1 MTLFTNNGWSC
12 GEETGI
18 MGIINVTPDSFSDGG
33 KYANVEAA
41 VMRAKQMVADGAD
54 IIDIGGESSRPG
66 AEPISANEECRRV
79 VPVVQALAEQFQI
92 PISVDTYKAKVA
104 REALSAGACVINDIT
119 ALHGDPNMCQIIADA
134 QAGVILMHMQGV
146 PATMQ
151 KAPTYQNVV
160 AEVHAWLTEVA
171 SQAVDRGIDSSRIM
185 IDPGIGFGKTLDHN
199 LEILRHLMQFRG
211 IGYPLLVG
219 VSRKKFIG
227 QILDLPVHQRE
238 EGTAA
243 TVAWSIINGANVV
256 RVHDVAKMKQVAQV
270 IDAICQTKPDSE

>member
-12 GEETGI
+12 KEETGI

-92 PISVDTYKAKVA
+92 PISVDTYKAEVA
-104 REALSAGACVINDIT
+104 YEALSAGACVINDIT
-119 ALHGDPNMCQIIADA
+119 ALHGDPNMCQILADA

-160 AEVHAWLTEVA
+160 VEVHAWLTEVA

-211 IGYPLLVG
+211 IGHPLLVG

>member
-41 VMRAKQMVADGAD
+41 VMQAKQMVADGAD

-66 AEPISANEECRRV
+66 AEPITANEECRRV
-79 VPVVQALAEQFQI
+79 IPVVQALAEQFQI

-185 IDPGIGFGKTLDHN
+185 IDPGIGFGKTFDHN

-211 IGYPLLVG
+211 IGYPMLVG

-227 QILDLPVHQRE
+227 RILDLPVHQRE

-270 IDAICQTKPDSE
+270 IDTICRTKPDRE

>member
-1 MTLFTNNGWSC
+1 MALFTNNGWSC

-33 KYANVEAA
+33 KYANVEAT

-66 AEPISANEECRRV
+66 AEPITANEECRRV
-79 VPVVQALAEQFQI
+79 IPVVQALAEQSQI

-104 REALSAGACVINDIT
+104 HEALSAGACVINDIT
-119 ALHGDPNMCQIIADA
+119 ALHGDPNMCQIVADA

-160 AEVHAWLTEVA
+160 TEVHAWLTEVA

-185 IDPGIGFGKTLDHN
+185 IDPGIGFGKTFGHN

-211 IGYPLLVG
+211 IGYPMLVG

-227 QILDLPVHQRE
+227 RILDLPVHQRE

-270 IDAICQTKPDSE
+270 IDTICRTKPDRE

>member
-12 GEETGI
+12 REETGI

-92 PISVDTYKAKVA
+92 PISVDTYKAEVA
-104 REALSAGACVINDIT
+104 YEALSAGACVINDIT
-119 ALHGDPNMCQIIADA
+119 ALHGDPNMCQILADA

-160 AEVHAWLTEVA
+160 VEVHAWLTEVA

-270 IDAICQTKPDSE
+270 IDAICQTKPYSE

>member
-12 GEETGI
+12 KEETGI

-92 PISVDTYKAKVA
+92 PISVDTYKAEVA
-104 REALSAGACVINDIT
+104 YEALSAGACVINDIT
-119 ALHGDPNMCQIIADA
+119 ALHGDPNMCQILADA

-160 AEVHAWLTEVA
+160 VEVHAWLTEVA

-185 IDPGIGFGKTLDHN
+185 IDPGIGFGKTFDHN
-199 LEILRHLMQFRG
+199 LEILRNLIQFRG

-256 RVHDVAKMKQVAQV
+256 RVHDVAKMKQVVQV
-270 IDAICQTKPDSE
+270 IDAICRTKPDSE

>member
-12 GEETGI
+12 REETGI

-92 PISVDTYKAKVA
+92 PISVDTYKAEVA
-104 REALSAGACVINDIT
+104 YEALSAGACVINDIT
-119 ALHGDPNMCQIIADA
+119 ALHGDPNMCQILADA

-160 AEVHAWLTEVA
+160 LEVHAWLTEVA

-185 IDPGIGFGKTLDHN
+185 IDPGIGFGKTFDHN
-199 LEILRHLMQFRG
+199 LEILHNLIQFRG

>member
-12 GEETGI
+12 REETGI

-79 VPVVQALAEQFQI
+79 VPIVQALAEQFQI
-92 PISVDTYKAKVA
+92 PISVDTYKAEVA
-104 REALSAGACVINDIT
+104 YEALSAGACVINDIT
-119 ALHGDPNMCQIIADA
+119 ALHGDPNMCQIVADA

-160 AEVHAWLTEVA
+160 LEVHAWLTEVA

-185 IDPGIGFGKTLDHN
+185 IDPGIGFGKTFDHN
-199 LEILRHLMQFRG
+199 LEILRNLIQFRG

-270 IDAICQTKPDSE
+270 IDAIYRTKPDSE

>member
-66 AEPISANEECRRV
+66 AEPITANEECRRV
-79 VPVVQALAEQFQI
+79 IPVVQALAEQSQI

-160 AEVHAWLTEVA
+160 TEVHAWLTEVA

-185 IDPGIGFGKTLDHN
+185 IDPGIGFGKTFDHN

-211 IGYPLLVG
+211 IGYPMLVG

-227 QILDLPVHQRE
+227 RILDLPVHQRE

-256 RVHDVAKMKQVAQV
+256 RVHDVARMKQVAQV
-270 IDAICQTKPDSE
+270 INTICRTKPDRE

>member
-66 AEPISANEECRRV
+66 AEPITANEECRRV
-79 VPVVQALAEQFQI
+79 IPVVQALAEQFQI
-92 PISVDTYKAKVA
+92 PISVDTYKSKVA

-134 QAGVILMHMQGV
+134 HAGVILMHMQGV

-185 IDPGIGFGKTLDHN
+185 IDPGIGFGKTFDHN

-211 IGYPLLVG
+211 LGYPMLVG

-227 QILDLPVHQRE
+227 RILDLPVHQRE

-270 IDAICQTKPDSE
+270 IDTICRTKPDRE

>member
-66 AEPISANEECRRV
+66 AEPITANEECRRV
-79 VPVVQALAEQFQI
+79 IPVVQALAEQFQI

-185 IDPGIGFGKTLDHN
+185 IDPGIGFGKTFDHN

-211 IGYPLLVG
+211 IGYPMLVG

-227 QILDLPVHQRE
+227 RILDLPVHQRE

-270 IDAICQTKPDSE
+270 IDTICRTKPDRE

>member
-1 MTLFTNNGWSC
+1 MALFTNNGWSC

-33 KYANVEAA
+33 KYANVEAT

-66 AEPISANEECRRV
+66 AEPITANEECRRV
-79 VPVVQALAEQFQI
+79 IPVVQALAEQSQI

-104 REALSAGACVINDIT
+104 HEALSAGACVINDIT
-119 ALHGDPNMCQIIADA
+119 ALHGDPNMCQIVADA

-160 AEVHAWLTEVA
+160 TEVHAWLTEVA

-185 IDPGIGFGKTLDHN
+185 IDPGIGFGKTFGHN

-211 IGYPLLVG
+211 IGYPMLVG

-227 QILDLPVHQRE
+227 RILDLPVHQRE

-256 RVHDVAKMKQVAQV
+256 RVHDVARMKQVAQV
-270 IDAICQTKPDSE
+270 INTICRTKPDRE

>member
-1 MTLFTNNGWSC
+1 MALFTNNGWSC

-33 KYANVEAA
+33 KYANVEAT

-66 AEPISANEECRRV
+66 AEPITANEECRRV
-79 VPVVQALAEQFQI
+79 IPVVQALAEQSQI

-104 REALSAGACVINDIT
+104 HEALSAGACVINDIT
-119 ALHGDPNMCQIIADA
+119 ALHGDPNMCQIVADA

-160 AEVHAWLTEVA
+160 TEVHAWLTEVA

-185 IDPGIGFGKTLDHN
+185 IDPGIGFGKTFGHN

-211 IGYPLLVG
+211 IGYPMLVG

-227 QILDLPVHQRE
+227 RILDLPVHQRE

-270 IDAICQTKPDSE
+270 IDTICRTKLDRE

>member
-1 MTLFTNNGWSC
+1 MALFTNNGWSC

-66 AEPISANEECRRV
+66 AEPITANEECRRV
-79 VPVVQALAEQFQI
+79 IPVVQALAEQFQI

-119 ALHGDPNMCQIIADA
+119 ALHGDPNMCQIVADA

-185 IDPGIGFGKTLDHN
+185 IDPGIGFGKTFDHN

-211 IGYPLLVG
+211 IGYPMLVG

-227 QILDLPVHQRE
+227 RILDLPVHQRE

-270 IDAICQTKPDSE
+270 IDTICRTKPDRE

>member
-1 MTLFTNNGWSC
+1 MALFTNNGWSC

-33 KYANVEAA
+33 KYANVEAT

-54 IIDIGGESSRPG
+54 IIDIGGESFRPG
-66 AEPISANEECRRV
+66 AEPITANEECRRV
-79 VPVVQALAEQFQI
+79 IPVVQALAEQSQI

-104 REALSAGACVINDIT
+104 HEALSAGACVINDIT
-119 ALHGDPNMCQIIADA
+119 ALHGDPNMCQIVADA

-160 AEVHAWLTEVA
+160 TEVHAWLTEVA

-185 IDPGIGFGKTLDHN
+185 IDPGIGFGKTFGHN

-211 IGYPLLVG
+211 IGYPMLVG

-227 QILDLPVHQRE
+227 RILDLPVHQRE

-243 TVAWSIINGANVV
+243 TVALSIINGANVV

-270 IDAICQTKPDSE
+270 IDTICRTKPDRE

>member
-12 GEETGI
+12 REETGI

-92 PISVDTYKAKVA
+92 PISVDTYKAEVA
-104 REALSAGACVINDIT
+104 YEALSAGACVINDIT
-119 ALHGDPNMCQIIADA
+119 ALHGDPNMCQILADA

-160 AEVHAWLTEVA
+160 VEVHAWLTEVA

-185 IDPGIGFGKTLDHN
+185 IDPGIGFGKTFDHN
-199 LEILRHLMQFRG
+199 LEILHNLIQFRG

-256 RVHDVAKMKQVAQV
+256 RVHDVAKMKQVVQV
-270 IDAICQTKPDSE
+270 IDAICRTKPDSE

>member
-66 AEPISANEECRRV
+66 AEPITANEECRRV
-79 VPVVQALAEQFQI
+79 IPVVQALAEQFQI

-185 IDPGIGFGKTLDHN
+185 IDPGIGFGKTFDHN

-211 IGYPLLVG
+211 IGYPMLVG

-227 QILDLPVHQRE
+227 RILDLPVHQRE

-270 IDAICQTKPDSE
+270 IDTICRTKPDSE

>member
-1 MTLFTNNGWSC
+1 MALFTNNGWSC

-66 AEPISANEECRRV
+66 AEPITANEECRRV
-79 VPVVQALAEQFQI
+79 IPVVQALAEQFQI

-104 REALSAGACVINDIT
+104 HEALSAGACVINDIT

-185 IDPGIGFGKTLDHN
+185 IDPGIGFGKTFDHN

-211 IGYPLLVG
+211 IGYPMLVG

-227 QILDLPVHQRE
+227 RILDLPVHQRE

-270 IDAICQTKPDSE
+270 IDTICRTKPDRE

>member
-66 AEPISANEECRRV
+66 AEPITANEECRRV
-79 VPVVQALAEQFQI
+79 IPVIQALAEQFQI

-171 SQAVDRGIDSSRIM
+171 SQAVARGINSSRIM
-185 IDPGIGFGKTLDHN
+185 IDPGIGFGKTFDHN

-211 IGYPLLVG
+211 IGYPMLVG

-227 QILDLPVHQRE
+227 RILDLPVHQRE

-270 IDAICQTKPDSE
+270 IDTICRTKPDRE

>member
-1 MTLFTNNGWSC
+1 MALFTNNGWSC

-33 KYANVEAA
+33 KYANVEAT

-66 AEPISANEECRRV
+66 AEPITANEECRRV
-79 VPVVQALAEQFQI
+79 IPVVQALAEQSQI

-104 REALSAGACVINDIT
+104 HEALSAGACVINDIT
-119 ALHGDPNMCQIIADA
+119 ALHGDPNMCQIVADA

-151 KAPTYQNVV
+151 KAPIYQNVV
-160 AEVHAWLTEVA
+160 TEVHAWLTEVA

-185 IDPGIGFGKTLDHN
+185 IDPGIGFGKTFDHN
-199 LEILRHLMQFRG
+199 LAILRHLMQFRG
-211 IGYPLLVG
+211 IGYPMLVG

-227 QILDLPVHQRE
+227 RILDLPVHQRE

-256 RVHDVAKMKQVAQV
+256 RVHDVARMKQVAQV
-270 IDAICQTKPDSE
+270 INTICRTKPDRE

>member
-1 MTLFTNNGWSC
+1 MALFTNNGWSC

-66 AEPISANEECRRV
+66 AEPITANEECRRII
-79 VPVVQALAEQFQI
+79 PVVQALAEQSQI

-119 ALHGDPNMCQIIADA
+119 ALHGDPNMCQILADA

-160 AEVHAWLTEVA
+160 TEVHAWLTEVA

-185 IDPGIGFGKTLDHN
+185 IDPGIGFGKTFDHN

-211 IGYPLLVG
+211 IGYPMLVG

-227 QILDLPVHQRE
+227 RILDLPVHQRE

-270 IDAICQTKPDSE
+270 IDTICRTKPDRE

>member
-12 GEETGI
+12 REETGI

-92 PISVDTYKAKVA
+92 PISVDTYKAEVA
-104 REALSAGACVINDIT
+104 YEALSAGACVINDIT
-119 ALHGDPNMCQIIADA
+119 ALHGDPNMCQILADA

-160 AEVHAWLTEVA
+160 LEVHAWLTEVA

-185 IDPGIGFGKTLDHN
+185 IDPGIGFGKTFDHN
-199 LEILRHLMQFRG
+199 LEILHNLIQFRG

-256 RVHDVAKMKQVAQV
+256 RVHDVAKMKQVVQV
-270 IDAICQTKPDSE
+270 IDAICRTKPDSE

>member
-1 MTLFTNNGWSC
+1 MALFTNNGWSC

-66 AEPISANEECRRV
+66 AEPITANEECRRV
-79 VPVVQALAEQFQI
+79 IPVVQALAEQSQI

-104 REALSAGACVINDIT
+104 HEALSAGACVINDIT

-185 IDPGIGFGKTLDHN
+185 IDPGIGFGKTFDHN

-211 IGYPLLVG
+211 IGYPMLVG

-227 QILDLPVHQRE
+227 RILDLPVHQRE

-270 IDAICQTKPDSE
+270 IDTICRTKPDRE

>member
-1 MTLFTNNGWSC
+1 MALFTNNGWSC

-66 AEPISANEECRRV
+66 AEPITANEECRRV
-79 VPVVQALAEQFQI
+79 IPVVQALAEQFQI

-119 ALHGDPNMCQIIADA
+119 ALHGDPNMCQIVADA

-151 KAPTYQNVV
+151 KTPTYQNVV

-185 IDPGIGFGKTLDHN
+185 IDPGIGFGKTFDHN

-211 IGYPLLVG
+211 IGYPMLVG

-227 QILDLPVHQRE
+227 RILDLPVHQRE
-238 EGTAA
+238 EGTVA

-270 IDAICQTKPDSE
+270 IDTICRTKPGRE

>member
-12 GEETGI
+12 REETGI

-33 KYANVEAA
+33 KYANAEAA
-41 VMRAKQMVADGAD
+41 IMRAKQMVADGAD

-66 AEPISANEECRRV
+66 SEPISANEECRRV

-92 PISVDTYKAKVA
+92 PISVDTYKAEVA
-104 REALSAGACVINDIT
+104 YEALSAGACVINDIT
-119 ALHGDPNMCQIIADA
+119 ALHGDPNMCQILADA

-160 AEVHAWLTEVA
+160 VEVHAWLTEVA

>member
-1 MTLFTNNGWSC
+1 MALFTNNGWSC

-33 KYANVEAA
+33 KYANVEAT

-66 AEPISANEECRRV
+66 AEPITANEECRRV
-79 VPVVQALAEQFQI
+79 IPVVQALAEQSQI

-104 REALSAGACVINDIT
+104 HEALSAGACVINDIT
-119 ALHGDPNMCQIIADA
+119 ALHGDPNMCQIVADA

-160 AEVHAWLTEVA
+160 TEVHAWLTEVA

-185 IDPGIGFGKTLDHN
+185 IDPGIGFGKTFDHN

-211 IGYPLLVG
+211 IGYPMLVG

-227 QILDLPVHQRE
+227 RILNLPVHQRQ

-270 IDAICQTKPDSE
+270 INTICRTKPDRE

>member
-66 AEPISANEECRRV
+66 AEPITANEECRRV
-79 VPVVQALAEQFQI
+79 IPVVQALAEQFQI

-185 IDPGIGFGKTLDHN
+185 IDPGIGFGKTFDHN

-211 IGYPLLVG
+211 IGYPMLVG

-227 QILDLPVHQRE
+227 RILDLPVHQRE

-243 TVAWSIINGANVV
+243 TVAWSIINGANMV

-270 IDAICQTKPDSE
+270 IDTICRTKPDRE

>member
-66 AEPISANEECRRV
+66 AEPITANEECRRV
-79 VPVVQALAEQFQI
+79 IPVIQALAEQFQI

-185 IDPGIGFGKTLDHN
+185 IDPGIGFGKTFDHN

-211 IGYPLLVG
+211 IGYPMLVG

-227 QILDLPVHQRE
+227 RILDLPVHQRE

-243 TVAWSIINGANVV
+243 AVAWSIINGANVV

-270 IDAICQTKPDSE
+270 IDTICRTKPDRE

>member
-12 GEETGI
+12 REETGI

-92 PISVDTYKAKVA
+92 PISVDTYKAEVA
-104 REALSAGACVINDIT
+104 YEALSAGACVINDIT
-119 ALHGDPNMCQIIADA
+119 ALHGDPNMCQIVADA

-160 AEVHAWLTEVA
+160 LEVHAWLTEVA

-185 IDPGIGFGKTLDHN
+185 IDPGIGFGKTFDHN
-199 LEILRHLMQFRG
+199 LEILHNLIQFRG

-256 RVHDVAKMKQVAQV
+256 RVHDVAKMKQVVQV

>member
-12 GEETGI
+12 KEETGI

-92 PISVDTYKAKVA
+92 PISVDTYKAEVA
-104 REALSAGACVINDIT
+104 YEALSAGACVINDIT
-119 ALHGDPNMCQIIADA
+119 ALHGDPNMCQILADA

-160 AEVHAWLTEVA
+160 VEVHAWLTEVA

-270 IDAICQTKPDSE
+270 IDAICQTKPYSE

>member
-66 AEPISANEECRRV
+66 AEPITANEECRRV
-79 VPVVQALAEQFQI
+79 IPVVQALAEQFQI

-119 ALHGDPNMCQIIADA
+119 ALHGDHNMCQVIADA

-151 KAPTYQNVV
+151 KAPTYHNVV

-185 IDPGIGFGKTLDHN
+185 IDPGIGFGKTFDHN

-211 IGYPLLVG
+211 IGYPMLVG

-227 QILDLPVHQRE
+227 RILDLPVHQRE

-270 IDAICQTKPDSE
+270 IDTICRTKPDRE

>member
-66 AEPISANEECRRV
+66 AEPITANEECRRV
-79 VPVVQALAEQFQI
+79 IPVIQALAEQFQI

-119 ALHGDPNMCQIIADA
+119 ALHGDPNMCQIVADA

-185 IDPGIGFGKTLDHN
+185 IDPGIGFGKTFDHN

-211 IGYPLLVG
+211 IGYPMLVG

-227 QILDLPVHQRE
+227 RILDLPVHQRE

-270 IDAICQTKPDSE
+270 IDTICRTKPDRE

>member
-1 MTLFTNNGWSC
+1 MELFTNNGWSC

-66 AEPISANEECRRV
+66 AETITANEECRRV
-79 VPVVQALAEQFQI
+79 IPVVQALAEQFQI

-185 IDPGIGFGKTLDHN
+185 IDPGIGFGKTFDHN

-211 IGYPLLVG
+211 IGYPMLVG

-227 QILDLPVHQRE
+227 RILDLPVHQRE

-270 IDAICQTKPDSE
+270 IDTICRTKPDRE

>member
-66 AEPISANEECRRV
+66 AEPITANEECRRV
-79 VPVVQALAEQFQI
+79 IPVVQALAEQSQI

-104 REALSAGACVINDIT
+104 HEALSAGACVINDIT
-119 ALHGDPNMCQIIADA
+119 ALHGDPNMCQIVADA

-151 KAPTYQNVV
+151 KTPTYQNVV

-185 IDPGIGFGKTLDHN
+185 IDPGIGFGKTFDHN

-211 IGYPLLVG
+211 IGYPMLVG

-227 QILDLPVHQRE
+227 RILDLPVHQRE

-270 IDAICQTKPDSE
+270 INTICRTKPDRE

>member
-66 AEPISANEECRRV
+66 AEPITANEECRRV
-79 VPVVQALAEQFQI
+79 IPVVQAVAEQFQI

-185 IDPGIGFGKTLDHN
+185 IDPGIGFGKTFDHN

-211 IGYPLLVG
+211 IGYPMLVG

-227 QILDLPVHQRE
+227 RILDLPVHQRE

-270 IDAICQTKPDSE
+270 IDTICRTKPDRE

>member
-66 AEPISANEECRRV
+66 AEPITANEECRRV
-79 VPVVQALAEQFQI
+79 IPVVQALAEQFQI

-185 IDPGIGFGKTLDHN
+185 IDPGIGFGKTFDHN

-211 IGYPLLVG
+211 IGYPMLVG

-227 QILDLPVHQRE
+227 RILDLPVHQRE

-270 IDAICQTKPDSE
+270 IDIICRTKPDRE

>member
-41 VMRAKQMVADGAD
+41 VMRAKQMVSDGAD

-66 AEPISANEECRRV
+66 AEPITANEECRRV
-79 VPVVQALAEQFQI
+79 IPVVQALAEQFQI

-134 QAGVILMHMQGV
+134 QAGVILMHMQGL

-185 IDPGIGFGKTLDHN
+185 IDPGIGFGKTFDHN

-211 IGYPLLVG
+211 IGYPMLVG

-227 QILDLPVHQRE
+227 RILDLPVHQRE

-270 IDAICQTKPDSE
+270 IDTICRTKPDRE

>member
-1 MTLFTNNGWSC
+1 MALFTNNGWSC

-33 KYANVEAA
+33 KYANVEAT

-66 AEPISANEECRRV
+66 AEPITANEECRRV
-79 VPVVQALAEQFQI
+79 IPVVQALAEQSQI

-104 REALSAGACVINDIT
+104 HEALSAGACVINDIT
-119 ALHGDPNMCQIIADA
+119 ALHGDPNMCQIVADA

-160 AEVHAWLTEVA
+160 TEVHAWLTEVA

-185 IDPGIGFGKTLDHN
+185 IDPGIGFGKTFDHN

-211 IGYPLLVG
+211 IGYPMLVG

-227 QILDLPVHQRE
+227 RILDLPVHQRE

-256 RVHDVAKMKQVAQV
+256 RVHDVARMKQVAQV
-270 IDAICQTKPDSE
+270 INTICRTKPDRE

>member
-12 GEETGI
+12 REETGI

-41 VMRAKQMVADGAD
+41 IMRAKQMVADGAD

-92 PISVDTYKAKVA
+92 PISVDTYKAEVA
-104 REALSAGACVINDIT
+104 YEALSAGACVINDIT
-119 ALHGDPNMCQIIADA
+119 ALHGDPNMCQIVADA

-160 AEVHAWLTEVA
+160 LEVHAWLTEVA

-256 RVHDVAKMKQVAQV
+256 RVHDVAKMKQVVQV

>member
-1 MTLFTNNGWSC
+1 MALFTNNGWSC

-33 KYANVEAA
+33 KYANVEAT

-66 AEPISANEECRRV
+66 AEPITANEECRRV
-79 VPVVQALAEQFQI
+79 IPVVQALAEQSQI

-104 REALSAGACVINDIT
+104 HEALSAGACVINDIT
-119 ALHGDPNMCQIIADA
+119 ALHGDPNMCQIVADA

-160 AEVHAWLTEVA
+160 TEVHAWLTEVA

-185 IDPGIGFGKTLDHN
+185 IDPGIGFGKTFDHN

-211 IGYPLLVG
+211 IGYPMLVG

-227 QILDLPVHQRE
+227 RILNLPVHQRQ

-256 RVHDVAKMKQVAQV
+256 RVHDVARMKQVAQV
-270 IDAICQTKPDSE
+270 INTICRTKPDRE